1 MFENKKISLLSLAV
15 SCLILSTTL
24 SAAQSN
30 EEMVQSIMKLRSEVE
45 SLYTKIDENKE
56 NYKSQMKSLSS
67 QSSDYKAQ
75 LNRQITSKKLA
86 QLELSKVQSNVAMA
100 AGKNVELAPLLENG
114 MTLLKESIRKGIP
127 FKVEERIAEVDKI
140 KQQLNEGVITQEKA
154 LSLLWAG
161 FDDNLRLT
169 KEIGIF
175 KQEIVLDNKKVLCEI
190 GKIGTVMMF
199 FATADNRTGYVV
211 KEGNGYH
218 YKIAQDDKEKEQI
231 AALMNALKLQIR
243 TGYFQLPNALVLMEG
258 GK

>member
-1 MFENKKISLLSLAV
+1 MFENKKSSLLSLAV
-15 SCLILSTTL
+15 SSLILSSTL

-56 NYKSQMKSLSS
+56 NYKAQMKSLSS
-67 QSSDYKAQ
+67 QSSDAKAQ

-100 AGKNVELAPLLENG
+100 AGKNVELTPLLENG

-169 KEIGIF
+169 KEVGIF

-190 GKIGTVMMF
+190 GKIGSVMMF
-199 FATADNRTGYVV
+199 FATGDNRTGYVV
-211 KEGNGYH
+211 KEGNGYG
-218 YKIAQDDKEKEQI
+218 YKIADDKKEKEQI

-243 TGYFQLPNALVLMEG
+243 TGYFQLPNALVLTES